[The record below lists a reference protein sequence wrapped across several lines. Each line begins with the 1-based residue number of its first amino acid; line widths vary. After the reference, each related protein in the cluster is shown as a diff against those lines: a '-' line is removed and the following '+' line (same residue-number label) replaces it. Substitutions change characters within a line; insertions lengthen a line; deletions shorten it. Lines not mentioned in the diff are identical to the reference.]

1 MEKKSLEES
10 AALREKSKALI
21 SSIQEKQNELRQELL
36 KLRSTSSKKTAP
48 VVVKTVSFS
57 DYPHENAAKRTK
69 YRSKSTSPSRMKATT
84 VVDESSDLDSSQA
97 STDREESYLKE
108 IEEESTNNL
117 ADLIR
122 FKELDTLERLKA
134 SSEDEFLKHVEA
146 KRQSYLKRDYS
157 DNEASSKN
165 HKHGDVNIIRKKKT
179 LVKSR
184 SKSAPSYLRSTEA
197 SMNMARKKYCKDDSS
212 CERVKPSKKPSKT
225 VDSKN
230 SSNKNTSK
238 SGVNKNIRNKPLLG
252 FDFALGKEFKFFYFR
267 DY

>member
-36 KLRSTSSKKTAP
+36 KIRSTSSKKTAP

-57 DYPHENAAKRTK
+57 DYPLENVAKRAK
-69 YRSKSTSPSRMKATT
+69 YRSKSTSPSRMKTT
-84 VVDESSDLDSSQA
+84 TTVDESSDLDSSEV

-157 DNEASSKN
+157 DNETSSKN
-165 HKHGDVNIIRKKKT
+165 QKHGDVNIIRKKKT

-212 CERVKPSKKPSKT
+212 CERVKSSKKSSKT
-225 VDSKN
+225 VGSKN
-230 SSNKNTSK
+230 STNKNTPK
-238 SGVNKNIRNKPLLG
+238 SGVSKNIRNKTLLG
-252 FDFALGKEFKFFYFR
+252 FDFALGKEFKF
-267 DY
+267 